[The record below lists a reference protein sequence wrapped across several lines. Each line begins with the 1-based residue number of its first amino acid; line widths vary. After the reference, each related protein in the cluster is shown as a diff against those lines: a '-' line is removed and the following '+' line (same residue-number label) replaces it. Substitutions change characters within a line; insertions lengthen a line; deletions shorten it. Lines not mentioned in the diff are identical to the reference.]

1 MPKTC
6 FLRIGLLIIL
16 LPGMSGCAK
25 ETAFKGDGAH
35 WKVQFIQNVDLEH
48 LELAIRYAGTE
59 DTIEDFRYVFAGGE
73 MNGAAGTEPGVKNA
87 KYIFGHK
94 WQVIGQRK
102 IEEPLSITIGWN
114 GQEEKI
120 ELTSRQK

>member
-1 MPKTC
+1 MK
-6 FLRIGLLIIL
+6 
-16 LPGMSGCAK
+16 
-25 ETAFKGDGAH
+25 D
-35 WKVQFIQNVDLEH
+35 
-48 LELAIRYAGTE
+48 
-59 DTIEDFRYVFAGGE
+59 
-73 MNGAAGTEPGVKNA
+73 A